1 MAVRRSRAVREIRLT
16 LVGTELAD
24 VKPPQGGWTR
34 CVVQNGTAADVQIH
48 TTDDGSEYRA
58 LAAGFERA
66 IVAGNFRHDETAFW
80 LLSTPGG
87 LVILEW
93 S

>member
-1 MAVRRSRAVREIRLT
+1 MAVLRSRTVREIRLT
-16 LVGTELAD
+16 LSAATLTEIR
-24 VKPPQGGWTR
+24 PPIGMMR
-34 CVVQNGTAADVQIH
+34 CVVQNGTTGDVQIH
-48 TTDDGSEYRA
+48 TADDGSEYRA

-66 IVAGNFRHDETAFW
+66 ITAAFYRHDEVAFW